1 MSELYLIASGTVTRD
16 AEIRETKGKAKKSFL
31 SLSFSAGARKTDK
44 GWEGGT
50 WVNVQGYPEYL
61 HDLASQLTKGTFV
74 TVRGRAQGSSY
85 EKDGEMVQQIL
96 LFADSIQFPRE
107 RQETVA
113 AGAKKSH
120 SRYTK
125 NGDAEESDT
134 DFA

>member
-1 MSELYLIASGTVTRD
+1 MSEMYMTASGTLTKD
-16 AEIRETKGKAKKSFL
+16 AEVRTTKGKTPKTYL
-31 SLSFSAGARKTDK
+31 SCSFSAGARKTDK

-61 HDLASQLTKGTFV
+61 HDLAAQLPKGTFV

-96 LFADSIQFPRE
+96 VFADSIQFPRE

-113 AGAKKSH
+113 TGKKTH
-120 SRYTK
+120 SKYAK
-125 NGDAEESDT
+125 NGDVEESDT
-134 DFA
+134 DF

>member
-1 MSELYLIASGTVTRD
+1 MSEMYMTASGTLTRD
-16 AEIRETKGKAKKSFL
+16 AEVRQTKAKKQFL
-31 SLSFSAGARKTDK
+31 GFSFSAGARKTDK

-61 HDLASQLTKGTFV
+61 HDLAAQLPKGTFV

-96 LFADSIQFPRE
+96 VFADSIQFPRE

-113 AGAKKSH
+113 AGKKTH
-120 SRYTK
+120 SKYAK
-125 NGDAEESDT
+125 NGDVEESDT
-134 DFA
+134 DF